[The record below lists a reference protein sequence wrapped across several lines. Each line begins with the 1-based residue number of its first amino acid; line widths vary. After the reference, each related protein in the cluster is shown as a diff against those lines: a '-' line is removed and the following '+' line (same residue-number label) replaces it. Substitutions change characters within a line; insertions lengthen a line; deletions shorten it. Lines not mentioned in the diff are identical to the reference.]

1 MTLACV
7 EDSQEASDGYLS
19 AEPATPGP
27 AAPEQTP
34 PASSVP
40 PVCPPVCPPA
50 VNPDVQ
56 PSRNP
61 LDDPELARYLLPTS
75 QELTEQLL
83 CITPSATHTP
93 GPSRP
98 MALAGYAALLAEM
111 KEGI

>member
-1 MTLACV
+1 M
-7 EDSQEASDGYLS
+7 
-19 AEPATPGP
+19 
-27 AAPEQTP
+27 
-34 PASSVP
+34 
-40 PVCPPVCPPA
+40 CPPA

-61 LDDPELARYLLPTS
+61 LDDPELARYLMSTS

-111 KEGI
+111 REGI